1 MNLNEASK
9 ILCIDNV
16 IECDDTALKK
26 AYRKLMRKNH
36 PDIGGNTKDA
46 QLIIEAYS
54 YVNQLRSE
62 YSKQKAVNSVARTP
76 TIVIGFEDLI
86 DILKGGKVKL
96 AESGEYAT
104 LNKNNIGRFN
114 VLVLFNLTLIVDGN
128 PTVVS
133 RYICRDALDNYTVQ
147 CKVYVRDTKVESTVT
162 TDLCNKH
169 IEFNA
174 IGSRFDYI
182 VNYDNLAKIR
192 ISLERCIYSG
202 RED

>member
-16 IECDDTALKK
+16 IECDEAVLKK
-26 AYRKLMRKNH
+26 SYRKLMRKNH
-36 PDIGGNTKDA
+36 PDIGGSTQAA
-46 QLIIEAYS
+46 QLIIEAYN

-62 YSKQKAVNSVARTP
+62 YAKQKAVNSVARTP

-86 DILKGGKVKL
+86 DILKGGKVRL

-104 LNKNNIGRFN
+104 LNKSNIGRFN

-133 RYICRDALDNYTVQ
+133 RYIYRDALDNYTVQ
-147 CKVYVRDTKVESTVT
+147 CKVYVDDTKVESTVT
-162 TDLCNKH
+162 TDLGSKH

-174 IGSRFDYI
+174 IGSRFDYL

>member
-16 IECDDTALKK
+16 IECDEAVLKK
-26 AYRKLMRKNH
+26 SYRKLMRKNH
-36 PDIGGNTKDA
+36 PDVGGSTQDA
-46 QLIIEAYS
+46 QLIIEAYN

-62 YSKQKAVNSVARTP
+62 YSKQKLVNSVARTP

-86 DILKGGKVKL
+86 DILNGGNVKL
-96 AESGEYAT
+96 AESGEYAN
-104 LNKNNIGRFN
+104 LNKSNIGRFN

-133 RYICRDALDNYTVQ
+133 KYIYRDALDNYSVQ
-147 CKVYVRDTKVESTVT
+147 CKVYVKDTKVESTVT
-162 TDLCNKH
+162 TDLGSKH
-169 IEFNA
+169 IKFSA

-202 RED
+202 KED

>member
-16 IECDDTALKK
+16 IECDEAVLKK
-26 AYRKLMRKNH
+26 SYRKLMRKNH
-36 PDIGGNTKDA
+36 PDIGGSTQTA
-46 QLIIEAYS
+46 QLIIEAYN

-62 YSKQKAVNSVARTP
+62 YAKQKAVNSVARTP

-86 DILKGGKVKL
+86 DILKCGQVRL

-104 LNKNNIGRFN
+104 LNKSNIGRFN
-114 VLVLFNLTLIVDGN
+114 VLVLFNLTLIVDGT

-133 RYICRDALDNYTVQ
+133 KYVYRDALDSYTVQ
-147 CKVYVRDTKVESTVT
+147 CKVYVKDTKVASTVT
-162 TDLCNKH
+162 TDLCSKH